1 MPPKTSFT
9 FPLDSAQQT
18 ALIEILRQGNY
29 RPCTVPHT
37 QVAVEAVGWNC
48 RVNLYRSGKCL
59 VQGSGAEEF
68 VVNILEP
75 QVLGRA
81 TVGYEE
87 VLAPEAMTPHMGVDE
102 SGKGDFFGPM
112 VIAAAYVDET
122 LFKAMSELGVRDSKA
137 VSSDAQALRLG
148 ESVRKLLGTNRYA
161 LVRIGNRAYNQ
172 LYAKMRSVNRL
183 LAWGHARCIE
193 NLLNGVPSCPRA
205 VSDQFGSKESV
216 ERALMK
222 KGRQIVLEQR
232 HRAESDMAVAAA
244 SLIAREGFLR
254 SLSQLQA
261 SYGSAFPKGAS
272 PQVRSAAEALVQA
285 RGPSVLLEVAKCHF
299 RTTDAVLA
307 ATGHSRESLPAEG
320 QVVSRVVEGA
330 PWRSKPKPGAGAEQ
344 GGPLC

>member
-9 FPLDSAQQT
+9 FPLDDAQRSALTQLLT
-18 ALIEILRQGNY
+18 TGNY
-29 RPCTVPHT
+29 RPCTVPHS
-37 QVAVEAVGWNC
+37 VIAVEAVGWNC
-48 RVNLYRSGKCL
+48 RVNLYKSGKCL

-75 QVLGRA
+75 QVLGVA
-81 TVGYEE
+81 ALGYED
-87 VLAPEAMTPHMGVDE
+87 VLDPDAMAPHMGVDE

-122 LFKAMSELGVRDSKA
+122 LFAAMKKIGVRDSKA

-148 ESVRKLLGTNRYA
+148 ESVRKLLGANRYA

-172 LYAKMRSVNRL
+172 LYAKIRSVNRL

-193 NLLNGVPSCPRA
+193 NLLRGVPSCPRA
-205 VSDQFGSKESV
+205 VSDQFGSKQSV

-222 KGRQIVLEQR
+222 QGRKIVLEQR
-232 HRAESDMAVAAA
+232 HRAESDIAVAAA

-254 SLSQLQA
+254 SLTQLQA
-261 SYGSAFPKGAS
+261 SYGVAFPKGAS
-272 PQVRSAAEALVQA
+272 PQVRAAAEALVRS
-285 RGPSVLLEVAKCHF
+285 RGPGVLMDVAKCHF

-307 ATGHSRESLPAEG
+307 ATGHRRDELPAEG
-320 QVVSRVVEGA
+320 QVVSRVVTGM
-330 PWRSKPKPGAGAEQ
+330 PWQSRPGEDAK
-344 GGPLC
+344 